1 MSRSLLRPGVV
12 SHVFE
17 FRTEILLV
25 AISVPTDL
33 FGCVVYREGLKAK
46 PEKLAPP
53 ELWLVELA
61 LALAGWKP
69 ALLDGGTDAF
79 L

>member
-1 MSRSLLRPGVV
+1 M
-12 SHVFE
+12 FE
-17 FRTEILLV
+17 FRTELLLV

-69 ALLDGGTDAF
+69 ALLDGRTDAF